1 MARTTPER
9 KAVRTL
15 VWLLVL
21 IIGLVS
27 ANAAS
32 VIWNEG
38 EWTPRLAL
46 DLQGGTQ
53 LILEPQ
59 LEETAEVT
67 QEQLDQAVGIIRQ
80 RVDAGGVTEAEIT
93 TQGGRNIVVAIP
105 GTPDQA
111 TIDRIQSAARL
122 DFRAVLAADTASNSA
137 LNPAD
142 PAEEGEPAPST
153 SPEPETSESPAASGS
168 EGVTAQTVANTE
180 TTTDTGE
187 TPPAEEAPAEEA
199 PAEDAPA
206 ETPQPE
212 PTDAS
217 DLNWIT
223 PEIQQQFDELDCAN
237 LDELGTNVAPL
248 DEPLVTCDADGLV
261 KYILGPAEVEGSSIT
276 NATAGLVASQTG
288 VTSNEWGVF
297 IEFDGEGTQ
306 QFREVTERLVAL
318 QGIQNQFA
326 IVLDG
331 NVISAPRTISAIT
344 DGRPQISGSFT
355 QETAQTLADQL
366 RFGALPIG
374 FELQSQENISATLG
388 LSQLESGII
397 AGVIGLLLVMGYALF
412 QYRALGGV
420 IIASLLVAAVL
431 SYFVILY
438 LSNQQGYRLSLAGVA
453 GLIISVGVIA
463 DAFIVYFERVRDELR
478 DGRGLES
485 AVEAGWKRAFRTIL
499 ISNVISLTGAIVL
512 YVLAVG
518 NVRGFAFTLGVM
530 SVINLVIVAMMTYPM
545 LRLIARTSFFSS
557 GHPLS
562 GLDPK
567 ALGAVY
573 RGRAQFRAPVATQK
587 KNAGSSREAQRRQ
600 TIAERKAA
608 EADNAGKKDAR

>member
-9 KAVRTL
+9 KAVRSL
-15 VWLLVL
+15 VWLLVI

-38 EWTPRLAL
+38 QWTPRLAL

-105 GTPDQA
+105 GTPDQS

-142 PAEEGEPAPST
+142 PAEGDTPAPST

-168 EGVTAQTVANTE
+168 DGVTAQTVS
-180 TTTDTGE
+180 TTDTGDTE
-187 TPPAEEAPAEEA
+187 PAEEAPVEQ
-199 PAEDAPA
+199 
-206 ETPQPE
+206 TPQPE
-212 PTDAS
+212 PTNAS

-223 PEIQQQFDELDCAN
+223 PEIQQAFDELDCAN
-237 LDELGTNVAPL
+237 LEELGTNVAPL

-276 NATAGLVASQTG
+276 NATAGLVASSTG

-355 QETAQTLADQL
+355 QDTAQTLADQL

-388 LSQLESGII
+388 ISQLESGII
-397 AGVIGLLLVMGYALF
+397 AGVIGLLLVMGYALV

-420 IIASLLVAAVL
+420 IIASLMVAAVL

-478 DGRGLES
+478 DGRGIES

-499 ISNVISLTGAIVL
+499 ISNVISLTGSIVL

-530 SVINLVIVAMMTYPM
+530 SVINLVIVSLMTYPM
-545 LRLIARTSFFSS
+545 LRLVARTPFFSS
-557 GHPLS
+557 GHPMS

-587 KNAGSSREAQRRQ
+587 KNAGSTREAQRRQ

>member
-1 MARTTPER
+1 MARSTPER
-9 KAVRTL
+9 KALRSL
-15 VWLLVL
+15 VWLLV
-21 IIGLVS
+21 IIVGLLS

-32 VIWNEG
+32 VAFNEG

-59 LEETAEVT
+59 IEEGANVSA
-67 QEQLDQAVGIIRQ
+67 EQLNQAVAIIRQ
-80 RVDAGGVTEAEIT
+80 RVDAGGVSEAEIN
-93 TQGGRNIVVAIP
+93 TQGGRNIVVSIP

-111 TIDRIQSAARL
+111 TIDRIQSAAKL
-122 DFRAVLAADTASNSA
+122 EFRPVLAADAASNSA
-137 LNPAD
+137 IGGPD
-142 PAEEGEPAPST
+142 DDVSDESGIDDGQTEGGAEDG
-153 SPEPETSESPAASGS
+153 AA
-168 EGVTAQTVANTE
+168 TDD
-180 TTTDTGE
+180 TTTGE
-187 TPPAEEAPAEEA
+187 ATAEDNAAAVTTDAPEAPPIA
-199 PAEDAPA
+199 
-206 ETPQPE
+206 

-217 DLNWIT
+217 DLAWIT
-223 PEIQQQFDELDCAN
+223 PEVRELFDTIDCAA
-237 LDELGTNVAPL
+237 LDELGTNIAPV
-248 DEPLVTCDADGLV
+248 DEPLVTCDVDGIV
-261 KYILGPAEVEGSSIT
+261 KYILGPVEVEGASIT
-276 NATAGLVASQTG
+276 NATAGLIASQTG
-288 VTSNEWGVF
+288 VTTTEWGVN
-297 IEFDGEGTQ
+297 IEFDAVGTQ
-306 QFREVTERLVAL
+306 QFRTVTERLITL

-331 NVISAPRTISAIT
+331 SVISAPRTLAAIT
-344 DGRPQISGSFT
+344 NGQPQISGSFT
-355 QETAQTLADQL
+355 QDTAQVLADQL

-388 LSQLESGII
+388 ISQLESGII
-397 AGVIGLLLVMGYALF
+397 AGVIGLLLVMAYALF

-420 IIASLLVAAVL
+420 IIVSLMVAAVL

-453 GLIISVGVIA
+453 GLIISIGVIA
-463 DAFIVYFERVRDELR
+463 DGFIVYFERVRDELR
-478 DGRGLES
+478 DGRSLPN
-485 AVEAGWKRAFRTIL
+485 AVEAGWSRAFRTIL
-499 ISNVISLTGAIVL
+499 ISNVVSLVGAVVL

-530 SVINLVIVAMMTYPM
+530 SLINLVIVTLMTYPT
-545 LRLIARTSFFSS
+545 LRLVARTDFFSS

-573 RGRAQFRAPVATQK
+573 RGRAQFRAPVSTPK
-587 KNAGSSREAQRRQ
+587 KNTGSSREAQRRQ

-608 EADNAGKKDAR
+608 EAETAGKKDAR